1 MTECICLS
9 LDKTDF
15 DYVLHAAERKI
26 LNDKIA
32 FISSIPEFS
41 PLPRSKLKNLC
52 TNLITIQ
59 CIKNTVVFRENE
71 LKQFIYFV
79 RTGEF

>member
-1 MTECICLS
+1 MSFGESIFLGSSNKNRFFNAIALTECVCLS
-9 LDKTDF
+9 LDKNDF

-52 TNLITIQ
+52 QSLISI
-59 CIKNTVVFRENE
+59 
-71 LKQFIYFV
+71 
-79 RTGEF
+79 